1 MKIDADEVRRIAKL
15 AHLALS
21 PEEVDRF
28 AGQLDAI
35 LAYVEKLGELDTD
48 GVEPT
53 THAIPVAQPLRP
65 DVPRPSLTREE
76 ALRNAPER
84 DEFTFIVPR
93 VV

>member
-1 MKIDADEVRRIAKL
+1 MKIDADEVRRIARL
-15 AHLALS
+15 AHLALRDD
-21 PEEVDRF
+21 EVERF

-35 LAYVEKLGELDTD
+35 LAYVQKLDQLDTSD
-48 GVEPT
+48 VEPT

-65 DVPRPSLTREE
+65 DEPGVSLTREQ
-76 ALRNAPER
+76 ALKNAPER

>member
-1 MKIDADEVRRIAKL
+1 MKIDEDEVRRIARL
-15 AHLALS
+15 AHLALD
-21 PEEVDRF
+21 PAEVERL

-35 LAYVEKLGELDTD
+35 LAYVDQLDRLDTH

-53 THAIPVAQPLRP
+53 THAVPVAQPLRP
-65 DVPRPSLTREE
+65 DEPRPSLTRKQ
-76 ALRNAPER
+76 ALHNARER